1 MEPTKFKQSELSKVK
16 KALITRQKGVCPIC
30 GGDLTRVAS
39 GNVVVDHD
47 HKTGVVRAALHRG
60 CNGLEGRV
68 LKFCMTWGKCKGPLE
83 VIRMMGRLS
92 DFWKLHRTPQTEW
105 IYYSHKTPTQK
116 RLAVNKKRRKVA
128 AKKREEAKN
137 GR

>member
-1 MEPTKFKQSELSKVK
+1 MEPVKFKQSELSKVK

-39 GNVVVDHD
+39 KNVVVDHD

-68 LKFCMTWGKCKGPLE
+68 LKFCMTWGKCKGITE
-83 VIRMMGRLS
+83 VIKMMERLS
-92 DFWKLHRTPQTEW
+92 NFWTLHKAPQTEW
-105 IYYSHKTPTQK
+105 IYYNHKTAVQK
-116 RLAVNKKRRKVA
+116 RLAVNKKRRLAA
-128 AKKREEAKN
+128 AKRREGK
-137 GR
+137 